1 MKKLFFLI
9 AVAACLLPLSAGK
22 LAAQYHTYD
31 YITYDKHEVF
41 LQYGAPTFQ
50 ELSTQ
55 IRKVT
60 IVARDGNKYVPDRF
74 VYTGIAALGYNYY
87 TSPYMSLGGY
97 VGISAAMMEMAKTG
111 TQTAVFKSSVLSI
124 TGLVTAHWIYY
135 RTGMWELSA
144 HAAAGI
150 TRWIDEQEMIVSGS
164 SDISTDTRKWR
175 FAYHLSP
182 LRVRWGGSFGV
193 FADIG
198 LGYKGIAN
206 AGVSVR
212 F

>member
-87 TSPYMSLGGY
+87 TSPYMSPVSYTHLTLPTIY
-97 VGISAAMMEMAKTG
+97 
-111 TQTAVFKSSVLSI
+111 SV
-124 TGLVTAHWIYY
+124 
-135 RTGMWELSA
+135 
-144 HAAAGI
+144 
-150 TRWIDEQEMIVSGS
+150 
-164 SDISTDTRKWR
+164 
-175 FAYHLSP
+175 
-182 LRVRWGGSFGV
+182 
-193 FADIG
+193 
-198 LGYKGIAN
+198 
-206 AGVSVR
+206 
-212 F
+212 